1 MLFFF
6 RDNSGFRQM
15 LSEYHVRIYTGVI
28 DTNTT
33 QYNPTADQFVVHR

>member
-1 MLFFF
+1 
-6 RDNSGFRQM
+6 M

-33 QYNPTADQFVVHR
+33 QYNPATDQFALHR